1 MVLKLTRLI
10 CKNALRNKRRTIL
23 TVSSAAISLFLLTTL
38 AMVYRALGKPY
49 QGADAAPRLMVRRL
63 SGIVY
68 MMPSSY
74 GARIKTVPGVVAVS
88 PMNWFGGYWVDPK
101 NQFANFAMDADTIFD
116 VLSGV
121 SKIPSDQLQDF
132 KRERIAAVAGQ
143 RLINQF
149 HWKIGERIT
158 LLGSPYHIT
167 PELILRGVFSGGPDD
182 QLYFHYDY
190 LNQALGG
197 HFDQVNLYW
206 IRLEGPELAARV
218 SEAIDTMF
226 RNTDAETKTES
237 ENNFLLGFISM
248 LGNVRAML
256 LMVGSAVGFAILLI
270 VANTMAMSIRE
281 RVSEA
286 AIMRALGFR
295 ARHIL
300 GLFVGESLM
309 LTLAGAIFGVG
320 GAKLLFDSLRLTKV
334 TAFVWADM
342 RVRPDTLGFCF
353 AVALLIAVLASGW
366 PAYRASRGN
375 LAEALRFVG

>member
-10 CKNALRNKRRTIL
+10 WKNALRNKRRTVL
-23 TVSSAAISLFLLTTL
+23 TVSSAAVSLFLLTTL
-38 AMVYRALGKPY
+38 AMVYRALGTPY
-49 QGADAAPRLMVRRL
+49 QGADTSPRMMVRRL

-68 MMPSSY
+68 MMPASY
-74 GARIKTVPGVVAVS
+74 GARIRTVPGVVALS
-88 PMNWFGGYWVDPK
+88 AMNWFGGYWVDPR
-101 NQFANFAMDADTIFD
+101 NQFANFAIDADTVFD
-116 VLSGV
+116 VLSM
-121 SKIPSDQLQDF
+121 STIPPDQLQDF

-143 RLINQF
+143 RLVDKY
-149 HWKIGERIT
+149 HWKIGDRIT
-158 LLGSPYHIT
+158 LLGSPYRIT
-167 PELILRGVFSGGPDD
+167 PELVLRGVFSGGPDD
-182 QLYFHYDY
+182 QFYFHYDY
-190 LNQALGG
+190 LNEAMGG
-197 HFDQVNLYW
+197 HFDQVSLYW
-206 IRLEGPELAARV
+206 IRLERPELAPRV

-237 ENNFLLGFISM
+237 ENNFLLGFISL

-256 LMVGSAVGFAILLI
+256 LLVGSAVGFAILLI

-309 LTLAGAIFGVG
+309 LTLAGAIVGVG

-353 AVALLIAVLASGW
+353 ALALLIAVLASGW

>member
-1 MVLKLTRLI
+1 MVLKLSRLI
-10 CKNALRNKRRTIL
+10 WKNALRNKRRTVL

-38 AMVYRALGKPY
+38 AMVYRALGTPY
-49 QGADAAPRLMVRRL
+49 QGADTSPRMMVRRL

-74 GARIKTVPGVVAVS
+74 GERIKAVPGVMAVS
-88 PMNWFGGYWVDPK
+88 RMNWFGGYWVDPK
-101 NQFANFAMDADTIFD
+101 NQFANFAIDADTVFD
-116 VLSGV
+116 VLSM
-121 SKIPSDQLQDF
+121 SRIPPDQLQDF
-132 KRERIAAVAGQ
+132 KRERTAAVAGQ
-143 RLINQF
+143 RLINQY

-158 LLGSPYHIT
+158 LLGSPYRFT
-167 PELILRGVFSGGPDD
+167 PELVLRGVFSGGPDD
-182 QLYFHYDY
+182 QFYFHYDY
-190 LNQALGG
+190 LNEALGG
-197 HFDQVNLYW
+197 HFDQVSLYW
-206 IRLEGPELAARV
+206 IRLERPELAPRV
-218 SEAIDTMF
+218 SEAIDAMF

-237 ENNFLLGFISM
+237 ENNFLLGFISL

-295 ARHIL
+295 SQHVM
-300 GLFVGESLM
+300 GLFIGESLM
-309 LTLAGAIFGVG
+309 LTLAGAILGVG

-334 TAFVWADM
+334 SAFVWADM